1 MFKPQDVKT
10 KALKNTYGEAF
21 TSLYVSVPAGYSVHE
36 LVYGG
41 DKVKKGEIFLT
52 TDLMVSFPLAQD
64 EEVAEGHAVI
74 VLRPVNPIKPAPIY
88 HWDSAAQSAY
98 THGCLILPQ
107 DIYGKS
113 LIEMQQILKDLK
125 AQVLNFRIVR
135 LGEKYLVHDCK
146 RIATLTTANNNASQ
160 KFVRFI
166 VK

>member
-21 TSLYVSVPAGYSVHE
+21 TSFYVSVPAGYSVHE

-52 TDLMVSFPLAQD
+52 TDLMVSFPLAQE

-74 VLRPVNPIKPAPIY
+74 VLRPVNPIKSAPIY
-88 HWDSAAQSAY
+88 AAQRAY
-98 THGCLILPQ
+98 THGRWILPQ

-113 LIEMQQILKDLK
+113 LIEMQQILQDLK
-125 AQVLNFRIVR
+125 VQVLSFRIVQ

-146 RIATLTTANNNASQ
+146 RIVTLTTANNNASQ